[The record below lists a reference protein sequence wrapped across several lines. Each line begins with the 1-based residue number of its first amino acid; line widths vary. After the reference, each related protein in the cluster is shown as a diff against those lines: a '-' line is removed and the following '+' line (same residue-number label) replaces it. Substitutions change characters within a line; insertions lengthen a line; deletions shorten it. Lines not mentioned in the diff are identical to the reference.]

1 MNKVAQNLKKL
12 RTARGMTQDTLA
24 EQLHVVRQT
33 VSLWEN
39 GKREPDIETLV
50 AIADAL
56 DCEVTELIYGPKP
69 ADTFAEGSMRRRKR
83 IAVIFAA
90 VFLLLLL
97 LETLVKPPVVAI
109 LNSTYTLFP
118 LRQFLVLFLP
128 VLLYTAGGMAA
139 VFSLAVFR
147 DLRIRKPLLRIA
159 LLLFFLLT
167 TGCYLCFLLF
177 WTPPWYM
184 RVFDFLIRRP
194 ILFLLP
200 GAALAFACSR

>member
-12 RTARGMTQDTLA
+12 RTARGMTQETLA

-69 ADTFAEGSMRRRKR
+69 ADTFAEGSVRRRKR
-83 IAVIFAA
+83 IAAIFAA

-97 LETLVKPPVVAI
+97 LETVVKPPVIAI

-139 VFSLAVFR
+139 IFSLAVFR
-147 DLRIRKPLLRIA
+147 DLRIRRILPRIGLLF
-159 LLLFFLLT
+159 FFLLT
-167 TGCYLCFLLF
+167 TGCYLCFLLL
-177 WTPPWYM
+177 WMPPWYM
-184 RVFDFLIRRP
+184 RVFDFFVHRP
-194 ILFLLP
+194 ALFLLP
-200 GAALAFACSR
+200 GMALGFALNR